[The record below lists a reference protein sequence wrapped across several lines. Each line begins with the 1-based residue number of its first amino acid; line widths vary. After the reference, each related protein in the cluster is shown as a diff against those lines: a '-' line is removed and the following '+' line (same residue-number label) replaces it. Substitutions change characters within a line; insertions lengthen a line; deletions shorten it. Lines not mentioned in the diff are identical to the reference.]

1 MCPLVVS
8 LILCIISISSSNRLF
23 IILIISILG
32 SACPSLHP
40 AKYLIPALDF
50 LLIRGI
56 LLPIVNI
63 PSYTAYSNS
72 LDLCIAV
79 ARQASARYKYT
90 NDYDDVYSIALQ
102 AAIKGIDHPSYHA
115 PGFLFSLARR
125 AIQDYFRAQDPL
137 SRKQRKLHKRG
148 GTSKD
153 IELRL
158 SIASAGEI
166 IADITEENVAYH
178 PCDAIEKS
186 EALSQL
192 DKILCRLDSR
202 TKDILLSD
210 AGGESRVSIGERLGI
225 SSERV
230 RQIVDSNL
238 PILKQLWNSSPL

>member
-1 MCPLVVS
+1 MTKT
-8 LILCIISISSSNRLF
+8 NT
-23 IILIISILG
+23 
-32 SACPSLHP
+32 

-50 LLIRGI
+50 IFIHGI

-63 PSYTAYSNS
+63 PSYIAYSAD
-72 LDLCIAV
+72 LDTCIAV
-79 ARQASARYKYT
+79 ARRAAGKYRYM
-90 NDYDDVYSIALQ
+90 NDYDDTYSIALH
-102 AAIKGIDHPSYHA
+102 AAIKGVDHPSCRT
-115 PGFLFSLARR
+115 PGFLLSLARR
-125 AIQDYFRAQDPL
+125 AIQDYFRTLDPL
-137 SRKQRKLHKRG
+137 SRKQRRLRKQG
-148 GTSKD
+148 ETTPD

-158 SIASAGEI
+158 SLANACEVNE
-166 IADITEENVAYH
+166 AITEEKVAYH
-178 PCDAIEKS
+178 PCDAVEKS
-186 EALSQL
+186 EALAQL